1 MFTTS
6 TFNILDAYLHVML
19 KKIFKAFD
27 TFGKLNGGFLE
38 KDFFTLL
45 KKRYTEGIKILTK
58 FSRIVFIFH
67 D

>member
-6 TFNILDAYLHVML
+6 TFNKLNVYIHVFL
-19 KKIFKAFD
+19 LFVFKAFD

-38 KDFFTLL
+38 KDYFTLL